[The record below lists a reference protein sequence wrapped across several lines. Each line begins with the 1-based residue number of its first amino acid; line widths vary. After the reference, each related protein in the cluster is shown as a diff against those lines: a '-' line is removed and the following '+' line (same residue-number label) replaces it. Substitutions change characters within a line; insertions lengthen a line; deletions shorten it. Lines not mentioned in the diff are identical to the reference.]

1 MAKLQPDYIKWV
13 LTLNASQ
20 AQEEFHK
27 LEKANKSLEKE
38 TTAYR
43 KQLAELTAQGKK
55 GSDEWNNLRKAI
67 AANSREMSQNRAKMA
82 EVSKQFNLNSMTV
95 KQLGDRLKA
104 LKTEFKNTSQ
114 ATNPQRYNELRK
126 EITKTQAA
134 MDKADASA
142 RGLRGGFF
150 SLTKMKQS
158 LIGFFNG
165 VGMTIFALVAGS
177 FKSAF
182 NIIVDFEKANAKLAA
197 VLGTSTAE
205 IKELEAG
212 ARKLGATTSY
222 TAAEVTGLQIELA
235 KLGFSKQQILDMEG
249 AVLKFAKAVGTDLS
263 SASAFAGAALRIFG
277 KDASD
282 ANEVLATFAVST
294 TKSALDFNYLQSA
307 LSTVG
312 PVANAAGLTFEDVA
326 AMLGML
332 ANKGFDASTAST
344 ALRNIILNLCT
355 PSSAL
360 AAALGEPVKNAS
372 DLAKGLQKLT
382 SEGIDLEKALELT
395 DKRSVAV
402 FEALRDS
409 ADELEPLRNA
419 ITDVTGEFNEMSD
432 TMGNTVAGAM
442 AGLQSAAQE
451 LVLKIS
457 EGTNGPIKDLI
468 KMLTSLVQW
477 VGKLIVFLGKFSGLI
492 KMVTVAFV
500 TYKAT
505 LLVVNRT
512 IKIYNS
518 LVALSS
524 KMMKAAKAA
533 ALMMSAGF
541 KTMTTGIKGATT
553 SWKAFGAAMKAT
565 PWGAVISGIVAVV
578 SAIASIGSSTS
589 ETMEKIK
596 EKEEEMA
603 EQAAEHARKR
613 EEFQTSLEAE
623 KKKITDLYAIAN
635 DMNIEEERRL
645 KAIKAIN
652 KVCPEFNGYLEK
664 EGKALKGNKE
674 ILDKYVLSLEQK
686 MRLMYYKDEYEQYI
700 REQLNAK
707 RRWKNALEEYNI
719 HKDETVTL
727 EDDIAQKY
735 GDGERGIF
743 TKTGAAV
750 LSATG
755 LRKEWKRSEN
765 PYDDYT
771 AEKNAAFK
779 AYADANKALAD
790 LQAEMKDAGID
801 LEAIFNSS
809 ADTVGDTKTGL
820 GDVADATRD
829 IVDQIK
835 TLKKELK
842 DLRKV
847 EASTD
852 GEYTRLE
859 NRKKDIR
866 ERIKELEKQLNIK
879 GKNKDKRTPGTYGE
893 DSIDEAT
900 AEADDTHQKKLLE
913 INKMKPDMSAAEYT
927 IKKNEELIRYSG
939 DLIKALEKLRS
950 ETDAT
955 HTQTL
960 DKITAEENKIA
971 QIIIKAQQEINKA
984 TVQQNKD
991 AHAERLNAIK
1001 AAYEEEQ
1008 RVVEKNVQNEKQT
1021 QGAAEIYLL
1030 AREKQYHEDRL
1041 KELQDY
1047 QAQVTASNLI
1057 GNEEKKKMLA
1067 DIAAQISGVQSQI
1080 LTATG
1085 KFTERMR
1092 EMMTDT
1098 TSVAGIKTLYEKQR
1112 LEIESTYDEMIKQAK
1127 KKGED
1132 TTALELQ
1139 KQRRIS
1145 ALNHQYKEEQ
1155 YKIQEIIGL
1164 SWQDE
1169 YNRELE
1175 QLKYYH
1181 EQGILSTK
1189 EYEKKKLEL
1198 GIKNAKKYFD
1208 YYANLSGSMFTAIQ
1222 DAEIA
1227 TSDAKYDVLI
1237 QQAKNNG
1244 EDTAA
1249 LEEEKENKKLEIQKK
1264 YADVDFAIKCSQIIA
1279 DTAVAVMA
1287 AWKIGPIAGP
1297 IAAALVAA
1305 TGVAQL
1311 ASAKAERDKIKNMQ
1325 PGNTAGASSKQA
1337 TAERVLSGY
1346 SDGGY
1351 TGDGDRYEVAGVVH
1365 RGEYVVPKPI
1375 MDNPRVVDAVGT
1387 IEAIR
1392 RNKILGM
1399 GIPVATQPAG
1409 YADGGY
1415 TSVVAPSADA
1425 SELAAAVKDLR
1436 AALGNIRAHVV
1447 YKDIERAGETLDRAR
1462 APFTR
1467 KR

>member
-67 AANSREMSQNRAKMA
+67 AANSREMSQNRARMA
-82 EVSKQFNLNSMTV
+82 EVSKQFDLNSMTV
-95 KQLGDRLKA
+95 KQLDKRLKE
-104 LKTEFKNTSQ
+104 LRREFNNTSK
-114 ATNPQRYNELRK
+114 ATNPQKYSELRK
-126 EITKTQAA
+126 EINKTKAA
-134 MDKADASA
+134 MDKANAA
-142 RGLRGGFF
+142 TKGLRGGFF
-150 SLTKMKQS
+150 ALSKMRET
-158 LIGFFNG
+158 LIGFFFQIGASILN
-165 VGMTIFALVAGS
+165 LVVGS

-197 VLGTSTAE
+197 VLGVSTAE

-235 KLGFSKQQILDMEG
+235 KLGFNKQQILDMEAG
-249 AVLKFAKAVGTDLS
+249 ILKFSKAVDTDLA
-263 SASAFAGAALRIFG
+263 SASAFAGAALRIFN
-277 KDASD
+277 KDAKD
-282 ANEVLATFAVST
+282 TEDVLATFAIAT
-294 TKSALDFNYLQSA
+294 TKTALDFSKLEAS

-312 PVANAAGLTFEDVA
+312 PVAAAFGLSIEDTTA
-326 AMLGML
+326 LLGQL
-332 ANKGFDASTAST
+332 ANAGFDASSAATAT
-344 ALRNIILNLCT
+344 RNIILNLCDANG
-355 PSSAL
+355 AL
-360 AAALGEPVKNAS
+360 AKALGAPVRNAE
-372 DLAKGLQKLT
+372 DLANGLRKLND
-382 SEGIDLEKALELT
+382 EGVDLAKALELT
-395 DKRSVAV
+395 DKRSVAA
-402 FEALRDS
+402 FSTFLNEADDLVELRDS
-409 ADELEPLRNA
+409 
-419 ITDVTGEFNEMSD
+419 ITGVKDEFNEMSD

-565 PWGAVISGIVAVV
+565 PWGAVISGIASVV

-674 ILDKYVLSLEQK
+674 ALDKYIGSLEQK
-686 MRLMYYKDEYEQYI
+686 MRLMYYKDEYQSYINEQ
-700 REQLNAK
+700 AAAD
-707 RRWKNALEEYNI
+707 RRMRK
-719 HKDETVTL
+719 
-727 EDDIAQKY
+727 AQKEY
-735 GDGERGIF
+735 DRQKDIMANTSQEEIF
-743 TKTGAAV
+743 DSYFKHRFTGTSPIIQAFEDAQNEWAAAWV
-750 LSATG
+750 QKVVA
-755 LRKEWKRSEN
+755 
-765 PYDDYT
+765 DT
-771 AEKNAAFK
+771 AMNSF
-779 AYADANKALAD
+779 N
-790 LQAEMKDAGID
+790 AEMEEAGID
-801 LEAIFNSS
+801 LDAIFNPV
-809 ADTVGDTKTGL
+809 DDDTKDDL
-820 GDVADATRD
+820 GDVGDATSK

-842 DLRKV
+842 DLRKI
-847 EASTD
+847 EANSD
-852 GEYTRLE
+852 EEYTRLE
-859 NRKKDIR
+859 NRKETLKK
-866 ERIKELEKQLNIK
+866 RIEELEKQLGVK

-913 INKMKPDMSAAEYT
+913 INKKKPDMSAAEYT

-971 QIIIKAQQEINKA
+971 QTIIKAQQEINKA

-1008 RVVEKNVQNEKQT
+1008 RVVEQNVQDEKQT
-1021 QGAAEIYLL
+1021 QGAAEIDLL

-1098 TSVAGIKTLYEKQR
+1098 TSVAGIKDMYDNQR
-1112 LEIESTYDEMIKQAK
+1112 REIESTYDEMIKEV
-1127 KKGED
+1127 GEG
-1132 TTALELQ
+1132 TEEAFALEQQ

-1264 YADVDFAIKCSQIIA
+1264 YADVNFAIKVSQIIA
-1279 DTAVAVMA
+1279 DTAVSIMKAFA
-1287 AWKIGPIAGP
+1287 DLGPIGGA
-1297 IAAALVAA
+1297 IAAAMLTA
-1305 TGVAQL
+1305 TGAAQVV
-1311 ASAKAERDKIKNMQ
+1311 SAKAERDKIKNMQ

-1399 GIPVATQPAG
+1399 GIPVATQPTG

-1415 TSVVAPSADA
+1415 TSVAAPSADA
-1425 SELAAAVKDLR
+1425 AELAAAVKDLR